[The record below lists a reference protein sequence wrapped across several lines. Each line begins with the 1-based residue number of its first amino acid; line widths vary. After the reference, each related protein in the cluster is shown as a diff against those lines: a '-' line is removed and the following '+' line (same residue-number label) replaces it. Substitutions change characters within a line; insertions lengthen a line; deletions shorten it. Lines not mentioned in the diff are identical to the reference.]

1 MFIETKL
8 YDHVPLPWPPCWNYI
23 HWTKYQNKTDI
34 FFWKHHLYAWID
46 LHGPLV
52 VIIRRFQF
60 LFFLCFV
67 VLLVTLPQ
75 DQGCTQGSKS
85 LFCFT
90 LKEDHDASK
99 RTSTCTQISIFH
111 SWACSVSLVFMLFL
125 IIHSKMLDYTRITVN
140 NIKCLY
146 LPDRFIILD
155 PIDRDWCRV

>member
-1 MFIETKL
+1 MFSETKL
-8 YDHVPLPWPPCWNYI
+8 YDHVPLPWPPCWTYI

-34 FFWKHHLYAWID
+34 FFWKPHLYAWID

-52 VIIRRFQF
+52 VVIRGFQF
-60 LFFLCFV
+60 LFFLMLCGFTSNTSTRPRMHTRIK
-67 VLLVTLPQ
+67 VLV
-75 DQGCTQGSKS
+75 
-85 LFCFT
+85 CFT

-99 RTSTCTQISIFH
+99 STSTCTQISIFDF
-111 SWACSVSLVFMLFL
+111 WACSVSLVFMLVL

-155 PIDRDWCRV
+155 PIDRDWCWV